1 MTPAEV
7 VWPVLLLLL
16 LFTLQLARTLIQL
29 PHSSTPTNQVGH
41 SIAWPAWARIRGGR
55 SRYRPRHRR
64 R

>member
-7 VWPVLLLLL
+7 VWPLLLLLL

-29 PHSSTPTNQVGH
+29 PRSSNPTSSVGH
-41 SIAWPAWARIRGGR
+41 SIEWPSWAKVTCGR
-55 SRYRPRHRR
+55 RRYRARHRR